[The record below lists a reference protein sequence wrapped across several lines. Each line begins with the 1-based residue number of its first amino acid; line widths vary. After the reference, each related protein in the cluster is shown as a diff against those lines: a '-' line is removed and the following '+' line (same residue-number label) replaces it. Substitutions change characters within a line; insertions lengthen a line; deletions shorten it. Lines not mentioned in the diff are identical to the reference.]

1 MLLQCELSKPQRMPL
16 LVPFAEMDGSGPA
29 NENAFALIDVGEVET
44 RPELFALKE
53 YAFSGSASPV

>member
-1 MLLQCELSKPQRMPL
+1 MPL

-53 YAFSGSASPV
+53 